1 MRLAAALDM
10 VLELFCPAGESKNNR
25 APIIIT
31 TTTMAMYMKG
41 PLIAAPME
49 STSSANPPPVDVE
62 DAPAEAANA
71 AKTLFSEAAFV
82 IAPVT
87 ASAANFAVIF

>member
-10 VLELFCPAGESKNNR
+10 VLELFCPAGESKNIR
-25 APIIIT
+25 APTINT
-31 TTTMAMYMKG
+31 TITMAMYLKG
-41 PLIAAPME
+41 PLNAAPME
-49 STSSANPPPVDVE
+49 STSSAKPPPDDDVS
-62 DAPAEAANA
+62 ALASAANVDR
-71 AKTLFSEAAFV
+71 TLFSEVAFA